1 VQKNLSS
8 EAGGGEA
15 VMSRRRE
22 EQDMM
27 DKVILVALKRGD
39 MRWTALEKKVL
50 TTCHSLATRTRFD
63 NRLRYLLK
71 KEYIM
76 RVSRG
81 VYRITEKGIKYMDV
95 I

>member
-1 VQKNLSS
+1 
-8 EAGGGEA
+8 
-15 VMSRRRE
+15 MSRRRE
-22 EQDMM
+22 EQDRM
-27 DKVILVALKRGD
+27 DKVILAALKRGD
-39 MRWTALEKKVL
+39 LRCTVLEKKVL

-81 VYRITEKGIKYMDV
+81 VYRISEKETKYMDV

>member
-1 VQKNLSS
+1 
-8 EAGGGEA
+8 
-15 VMSRRRE
+15 MSRRRE

-27 DKVILVALKRGD
+27 DKVILNALKKGHV
-39 MRWTALEKKVL
+39 RWTVLEKKVL

-71 KEYIM
+71 KEYIE

-81 VYRITEKGIKYMDV
+81 IYRITEKGMKYME
-95 I
+95 II

>member
-1 VQKNLSS
+1 
-8 EAGGGEA
+8 
-15 VMSRRRE
+15 MSRRRE

-27 DKVILVALKRGD
+27 DKVILGALRRGD
-39 MRWTALEKKVL
+39 VRWTALEKRVL

-71 KEYIM
+71 KEYVE
-76 RVSRG
+76 RVCRG
-81 VYRITEKGIKYMDV
+81 VYSITEKGEKYREV

>member
-1 VQKNLSS
+1 
-8 EAGGGEA
+8 
-15 VMSRRRE
+15 MSRRRE

-27 DKVILVALKRGD
+27 DKVILAALKNGHI
-39 MRWTALEKKVL
+39 RWTVLEKKVL

-81 VYRITEKGIKYMDV
+81 VYRITEKGTKYMDV

>member
-1 VQKNLSS
+1 
-8 EAGGGEA
+8 
-15 VMSRRRE
+15 MSRRRE
-22 EQDMM
+22 EQDML
-27 DKVILVALKRGD
+27 DNVILGALKMGPV
-39 MRWTALEKKVL
+39 RWTALEKKVL

-71 KEYIM
+71 KEYIE

-81 VYRITEKGIKYMDV
+81 VYRITEKGTRYMEV

>member
-1 VQKNLSS
+1 MGGNL
-8 EAGGGEA
+8 
-15 VMSRRRE
+15 MSRRRE

-27 DKVILVALKRGD
+27 DKVILAALKRGD
-39 MRWTALEKKVL
+39 VHWTALEKRVL

-71 KEYIM
+71 KEYIT

-81 VYRITEKGIKYMDV
+81 VYRITEKGTKYMQV